1 MLAMTTAMVSGSFP
15 NSIWER
21 TCAQS
26 STLHPLDNECGSG
39 YGESLKRRNR
49 ISKII
54 KWNLGTSRKSNF
66 PNGIWERAEQAFVE
80 HTKTTQGRTRYES

>member
-1 MLAMTTAMVSGSFP
+1 MNPKILGSFP

-26 STLHPLDNECGSG
+26 STLHPLDNEYGSG
-39 YGESLKRRNR
+39 CVESRKRRNR
-49 ISKII
+49 
-54 KWNLGTSRKSNF
+54 NLKTIPF